1 MNLIAIFATMML
13 VTFAKAAAW
22 HFPPRY
28 PNLVLGLPDFKHDP
42 HQGKAVL
49 CNPTVSSYSSGSR
62 KKA

>member
-1 MNLIAIFATMML
+1 MML